1 MVLYKLFKITF
12 RANKLIKNPFK
23 DGALL
28 QLKLTLFKE
37 LVLSLSKKIT
47 NTGSNLYIFNSKNSY
62 TKCLSSKAFKAFNL
76 SSAK

>member
-12 RANKLIKNPFK
+12 RANKLIKNPLK
-23 DGALL
+23 DGSLL

-47 NTGSNLYIFNSKNSY
+47 NTGSNLYFLNQRTVKPN
-62 TKCLSSKAFKAFNL
+62 AFAANH
-76 SSAK
+76 

>member
-12 RANKLIKNPFK
+12 RANKLIKYPLK
-23 DGALL
+23 DGSLL

-47 NTGSNLYIFNSKNSY
+47 NTGSNLYFLNQRTVKPN
-62 TKCLSSKAFKAFNL
+62 AFEADH
-76 SSAK
+76 

>member
-12 RANKLIKNPFK
+12 RANKLIKYPLN
-23 DGALL
+23 DGSLL

-47 NTGSNLYIFNSKNSY
+47 NTGSNLSFI
-62 TKCLSSKAFKAFNL
+62 
-76 SSAK
+76 